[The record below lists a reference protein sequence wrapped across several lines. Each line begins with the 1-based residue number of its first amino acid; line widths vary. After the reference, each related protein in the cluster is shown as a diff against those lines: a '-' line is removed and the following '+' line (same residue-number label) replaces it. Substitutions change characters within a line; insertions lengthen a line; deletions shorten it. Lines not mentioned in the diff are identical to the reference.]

1 MYTVMAEEK
10 VTACAKVPKDLYTF
24 GTEKYT
30 RISVA
35 IIEGLK
41 LLKERE
47 SILNQGNSIPNQGN
61 SIPNQGNS
69 IPNQGNSI
77 RNGEAQLEE
86 NSILKS
92 ENEKLQAINE
102 ILQANIEELKKDKD
116 TIQNTYNNYMLQ
128 MQTLINQKSIEAP
141 GSKKPWWR
149 IW

>member
-1 MYTVMAEEK
+1 MYTLMAEEK

-47 SILNQGNSIPNQGN
+47 SIQNSIQDQGNSIQNQDT
-61 SIPNQGNS
+61 
-69 IPNQGNSI
+69 SI
-77 RNGEAQLEE
+77 RDIEAQLKE
-86 NSILKS
+86 NNILKI

-116 TIQNTYNNYMLQ
+116 TVQNTYNNYMLQ

-141 GSKKPWWR
+141 GSKKPRWWCAKKAHLR
-149 IW
+149 IN